1 MYKYKQ
7 TTDVEVG
14 DLVVWTD
21 ISKYHGTLTKDKV
34 YQVTNHPDQNTLNVI
49 NDKGNKNSY
58 GKGFGFKV
66 LQTKP
71 ASEAVVGDY
80 MYRITSGTDAFPQH
94 TIIKITETDNRLLYY
109 KPTRSMRD
117 DEVIVIAQ
125 AEQTSEY
132 PVFKEDIKLGFIFK
146 YTGPYKGIYLTN
158 KGIPHRKP
166 GEYLSSM
173 SSEDNAGWNPCDFTI
188 QPDIEDIDWWQQR
201 FEAGLPVFV
210 NDLHGTHLC
219 VGMGPK
225 TWKQEEATVTFGM
238 TDHSLTQKTPL
249 SKEDIEVFKQQVPL
263 STLHL
268 GSREGISIYTTTDCS
283 SQSTTKEHPMKLQ
296 QLLDT
301 IFGVSDY
308 EAKPKFIVTVFNND
322 KEVATTTAESVEE
335 IQQTIQSDTR
345 LWGCKLVAYK
355 IHSELQTQ
363 VPVAIT
369 KFKKESNT
377 SAE

>member
-21 ISKYHGTLTKDKV
+21 ISKYHDTLTKDKV

-58 GKGFGFKV
+58 GKGYGFKV

-71 ASEAVVGDY
+71 EKQAVVGDY
-80 MYRITSGTDAFPQH
+80 MYRLTSGTPKFPQYSV
-94 TIIKITETDNRLLYY
+94 IKITRTGNNRLGYSEELGV
-109 KPTRSMRD
+109 D
-117 DEVIVIAQ
+117 FDEVIVIAQ
-125 AEQTSEY
+125 AEPEVKYPLFMQWRKELIKFDGLTSGIQLTTSE
-132 PVFKEDIKLGFIFK
+132 FF
-146 YTGPYKGIYLTN
+146 T
-158 KGIPHRKP
+158 P
-166 GEYLSSM
+166 GEYKTTWTAHT
-173 SSEDNAGWNPCDFTI
+173 DPRWNPCDFKTEPEI
-188 QPDIEDIDWWQQR
+188 FDIDWWQAR
-201 FEAGLPVFV
+201 FEAGLPVYYIDNNGCCV
-210 NDLHGTHLC
+210 ISHLP
-219 VGMGPK
+219 PK
-225 TWKQEEATVTFGM
+225 EWVPNTTFSM
-238 TDHSLTQKTPL
+238 TNTSLQKVAM
-249 SKEDIEVFKQQVPL
+249 SKEDIELFKQNNSL
-263 STLHL
+263 T
-268 GSREGISIYTTTDCS
+268 GATTECS
-283 SQSTTKEHPMKLQ
+283 LQSTIKEQPMKLQ

-322 KEVATTTAESVEE
+322 KEVGTTTAESIEE

-345 LWGCKLVAYK
+345 LWGCKLVAHK

-363 VPVAIT
+363 VPVTIT
-369 KFKKESNT
+369 KFKKAPNA

>member
-21 ISKYHGTLTKDKV
+21 ISKYHGTLTKDKF

-71 ASEAVVGDY
+71 AWEAIVGDY
-80 MYRITSGTDAFPQH
+80 MYRISSGSGTFPQH
-94 TIIKITETDNRLLYY
+94 SVVKITRTSNERLGYSEELGVDFY
-109 KPTRSMRD
+109 
-117 DEVIVIAQ
+117 EVIVIAQ

-132 PVFKEDIKLGFIFK
+132 PVFKEDKVLGFIFK
-146 YTGPYKGIYLTN
+146 YTGPNEGIYLTN
-158 KGIPHRKP
+158 KGIPKRKP
-166 GEYLSSM
+166 GDYSSAM
-173 SSEDNAGWNPCDFTI
+173 IPRHRDCWKPCDFTI
-188 QPDIEDIDWWQQR
+188 QPDIEDIDWWQAR
-201 FEAGLPVFV
+201 YEAGLPVYATDIFGV
-210 NDLHGTHLC
+210 FLC
-219 VGMGPK
+219 KTTPPK
-225 TWKQEEATVTFGM
+225 KWASNTIFSM
-238 TDHSLTQKTPL
+238 TDHSL
-249 SKEDIEVFKQQVPL
+249 VQQVPTIPE
-263 STLHL
+263 SA
-268 GSREGISIYTTTDCS
+268 ISFALYPSGAPSEPTQT
-283 SQSTTKEHPMKLQ
+283 TTKEQSMKLQ

-322 KEVATTTAESVEE
+322 KEVGTTTAESIEE

-363 VPVAIT
+363 VSVAIT
-369 KFKKESNT
+369 KFKKESN
-377 SAE
+377 A

>member
-7 TTDVEVG
+7 TTDVEIG

-21 ISKYHGTLTKDKV
+21 IPINNYLTKNKV
-34 YQVTNHPDQNTLNVI
+34 YQVI
-49 NDKGNKNSY
+49 NLALDNNPCVRNNEGKVEWY
-58 GKGFGFKV
+58 GKLGGFKV

-80 MYRITSGTDAFPQH
+80 MYRITSGPDVFPQH
-94 TIIKITETDNRLLYY
+94 SVIKITKLDGKYLYY
-109 KPTRSMRD
+109 DTILSVRH

-125 AEQTSEY
+125 AETEVKYPYFTESKQKGREY
-132 PVFKEDIKLGFIFK
+132 ICKILEKEK
-146 YTGPYKGIYLTN
+146 YIYIHNWVRDEYNKIWNSQPPTG
-158 KGIPHRKP
+158 
-166 GEYLSSM
+166 E
-173 SSEDNAGWNPCDFTI
+173 PCDFTTEPEI
-188 QPDIEDIDWWQQR
+188 FDIDWRQSR
-201 FEAGLPVFV
+201 FEAGLPVYATDSTSTF
-210 NDLHGTHLC
+210 LC
-219 VGMGPK
+219 KGIEPK
-225 TWKQEEATVTFGM
+225 QWYNGVTFSM
-238 TDHSLTQKTPL
+238 TDPSLIQKVPM
-249 SKEDIEVFKQQVPL
+249 SKEDIELFKQQVPL

-268 GSREGISIYTTTDCS
+268 GLCQEISLGATADCS
-283 SQSTTKEHPMKLQ
+283 LQSTIKEQPMKLQ

-322 KEVATTTAESVEE
+322 KEVGTTTAESIEE

-345 LWGCKLVAYK
+345 LWGCKLVAHK

-369 KFKKESNT
+369 KFKKETNASG
-377 SAE
+377 E